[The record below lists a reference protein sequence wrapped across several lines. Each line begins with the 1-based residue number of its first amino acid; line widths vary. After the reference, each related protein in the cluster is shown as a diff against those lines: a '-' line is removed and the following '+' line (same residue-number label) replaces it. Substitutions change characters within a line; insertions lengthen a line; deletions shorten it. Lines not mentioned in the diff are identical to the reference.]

1 MEPVV
6 LKDLTPPQLEAWLA
20 GLGEPAYRARQLR
33 AWIYERGAESF
44 DAMTDLPAGLRA
56 RLAETAVLAAAAV
69 VERARSRVDGSLKV
83 LLRLRDGELVE
94 AVAMPGETRPALCLS
109 SQAGCPL
116 DCAFCE
122 TGRSGF
128 ARNLSPGE
136 ILEQVLLLQAE
147 LPPEAPRP
155 NLVFMGMGEPLL
167 NLDAV
172 LAALETLTHR
182 EGLGYGGRRITVS
195 TAGITEGIR
204 RLAEA
209 PVPPNL
215 ALSLNAADPALRAAL
230 MPVAARHG
238 ADELLAACD
247 AYARATQRRVTIE
260 YVLFAG
266 INDRPDDAF
275 ALARVLDRR
284 PFRVN
289 LIPYNPGERPA
300 RLRLPG
306 GGEAE
311 LARPGAAAVERFA
324 GRLAGR
330 VHAVTVRWSQ
340 AVDVGGGCG
349 QLRARRRSHGARGG
363 AHHRG

>member
-1 MEPVV
+1 MQSVV
-6 LKDLTPPQLEAWLA
+6 LKDLTPPQLDEWLSE
-20 GLGEPAYRARQLR
+20 LGEPAYRARQLR
-33 AWIYERGAESF
+33 AWLYERGAPSF
-44 DAMTDLPAGLRA
+44 AAMTDLPAGLRA
-56 RLAETAVLAAAAV
+56 RLAAAAV
-69 VERARSRVDGSLKV
+69 LETAAVVDRARSRADGSLKV

-94 AVAMPGETRPALCLS
+94 AVAMPGESRPTLCLS

-116 DCAFCE
+116 DCVFCE

-136 ILEQVLLLQAE
+136 ILDQVLLLRAE

-167 NLDAV
+167 NPDAL
-172 LAALETLTHR
+172 LAALETLTHP

-195 TAGITEGIR
+195 TAGIPEGIR
-204 RLAEA
+204 RLAAA
-209 PVPPNL
+209 PVPVGL

-238 ADELLAACD
+238 IDELLAACD
-247 AYARATQRRVTIE
+247 EYARSALRRVTIE

-266 INDRPDDAF
+266 INDRAEDAF
-275 ALARVLDRR
+275 ALARVLRDR
-284 PFRVN
+284 PFRIN
-289 LIPYNPGERPA
+289 LIPYNPGERTE

-306 GGEAE
+306 GAEAE
-311 LARPGAAAVERFA
+311 LRRPGAAAVERFA

-349 QLRARRRSHGARGG
+349 QLRARRRSRGA
-363 AHHRG
+363 